1 MTRALHA
8 GFYGVILLWSLW
20 PFIWQWVTSVKV
32 PSNISRIPPLLP
44 EHLSAANYSAIFSN
58 ETFIRVIWNS
68 IAVGLGATAI
78 SLVVGAMGAY
88 GISRLLERGR
98 RWIMLSLLVV
108 LMLPQVSVVTPL
120 YRIVDL
126 MGWGDTLWSLI
137 AVYSIFSVPL
147 VVWVMYQAYEEIP
160 ETLHRAARVDGS
172 SEWTIFT
179 RVYLPLGIP
188 GLVSSGLLSLIFCWN
203 EFLFALTF
211 TSSYKARTIPVG
223 ISLFSGQYDFPWGEI
238 TAASSLVTFPI
249 ILIVIF
255 SQKYLVRGLVGSGVK
270 G

>member
-1 MTRALHA
+1 
-8 GFYGVILLWSLW
+8 
-20 PFIWQWVTSVKV
+20 
-32 PSNISRIPPLLP
+32 
-44 EHLSAANYSAIFSN
+44 
-58 ETFIRVIWNS
+58 
-68 IAVGLGATAI
+68 
-78 SLVVGAMGAY
+78 MGAY